1 MKACQDN
8 YQDLLEEDLYV
19 YANEKKESVKR

>member
-8 YQDLLEEDLYV
+8 DQDLLEEDLYV
-19 YANEKKESVKR
+19 KANEKKEGVRR